1 MSSAPASRG
10 PAGHED
16 ETLQVH
22 EGSFRSYI
30 TGFVLAAILTIL
42 AFWLVMGHVFENR
55 WATIVLVLGLAVVQ
69 IGVHIHYFLHLDT
82 RSEEGW
88 NMLAFIFSAVLVLIV
103 LGASIWAIYQEDQ
116 NMMPRADALQAV
128 SPSTSPASSMPGMAS
143 MPGMPGMP
151 AMPQK

>member
-1 MSSAPASRG
+1 MSPVPASRG
-10 PAGHED
+10 AAAAGHED

-22 EGSFRSYI
+22 EGSFGSYI
-30 TGFVLAAILTIL
+30 TGFVLAAILTIA
-42 AFWLVMGHVFENR
+42 AFWLVMGRVFENR
-55 WATIVLVLGLAVVQ
+55 WVTIILVLGLAVVQ

-116 NMMPRADALQAV
+116 NMMPRAQALQAV
-128 SPSTSPASSMPGMAS
+128 TTPSSPAAPMS
-143 MPGMPGMP
+143 GMPGMP
-151 AMPQK
+151 AAPAMPQK